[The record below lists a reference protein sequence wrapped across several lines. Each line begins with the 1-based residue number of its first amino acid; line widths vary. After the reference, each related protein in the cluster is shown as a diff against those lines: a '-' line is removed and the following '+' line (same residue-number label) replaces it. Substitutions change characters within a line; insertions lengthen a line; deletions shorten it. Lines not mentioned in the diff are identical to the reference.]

1 MPSRGDIKWFYIFN
15 NTRSDVKNA
24 KANSPVIS
32 FNWCH
37 DATAE
42 DTLCKLYLDNVSAD
56 YISHSELQG
65 ERADAS
71 GNWRADLPEV
81 IRGEIRAALSH
92 DWTHGDSTLLAVA
105 TAGEA
110 IVGMALVS
118 SDTRQRASTSF
129 AALDDLVLLPSVR
142 GSGIGSLLVE
152 WVADELHSHGIA
164 RLFLECGAHNL
175 TAQTFFQGRGF
186 KQVSV
191 VMLRE
196 LDAAAVTTAVSAAVD
211 DKDGDRS

>member
-1 MPSRGDIKWFYIFN
+1 MPFRGDIKCFYIFN
-15 NTRSDVKNA
+15 NTRSAMKNA
-24 KANSPVIS
+24 QAQTPAIS
-32 FNWCH
+32 FSWCH
-37 DATAE
+37 DASAE
-42 DTLCKLYLDNVSAD
+42 DTLCQLYLDNVSAD

-65 ERADAS
+65 ERADAP

-92 DWTHGDSTLLAVA
+92 DWAHGDSTLLAVA
-105 TAGEA
+105 SAGDD

-118 SDTRQRASTSF
+118 IDTRQRASKSF

-152 WVADELHSHGIA
+152 WVADELRGHGIA

-175 TAQTFFQGRGF
+175 AAQTFFQGRGF

-196 LDAAAVTTAVSAAVD
+196 LDVPEVTAAVD
-211 DKDGDRS
+211 DKDGDRG

>member
-1 MPSRGDIKWFYIFN
+1 MPFRGDIKCIYIFN
-15 NTRSDVKNA
+15 NTRSAMKNA
-24 KANSPVIS
+24 QVPTPAIS
-32 FNWCH
+32 FSWCH

-42 DTLCKLYLDNVSAD
+42 DALCKLYLDNVSAD

-65 ERADAS
+65 ERADAP

-92 DWTHGDSTLLAVA
+92 DWEHGDSTLLAVA

-118 SDTRQRASTSF
+118 IDTRQRASKSF

-152 WVADELHSHGIA
+152 WIAGELRSHGIA
-164 RLFLECGAHNL
+164 RLLLECGAHNL
-175 TAQTFFQGRGF
+175 TAQAFFQGRGF

-196 LDAAAVTTAVSAAVD
+196 LDVPAVTSAVD
-211 DKDGDRS
+211 DQDGDRG

>member
-1 MPSRGDIKWFYIFN
+1 MPFQGDIKCVYMFN
-15 NTRSDVKNA
+15 TTRSAMKNA
-24 KANSPVIS
+24 QANSPAIS
-32 FNWCH
+32 FAWCH

-42 DTLCKLYLDNVSAD
+42 EALCKLYLDNVSAD

-65 ERADAS
+65 ERADAP

-92 DWTHGDSTLLAVA
+92 DWAHGDSTLLAVA
-105 TAGEA
+105 TSADA

-118 SDTRQRASTSF
+118 IDTRQRASKSF

-142 GSGIGSLLVE
+142 GSGIGSQLVE
-152 WVADELHSHGIA
+152 WVASELRNHGIA

-196 LDAAAVTTAVSAAVD
+196 LDAPAVPAVSAVVD
-211 DKDGDRS
+211 DKDGDRG

>member
-1 MPSRGDIKWFYIFN
+1 M
-15 NTRSDVKNA
+15 KNA
-24 KANSPVIS
+24 QVPTPAIS
-32 FNWCH
+32 FSWCH

-42 DTLCKLYLDNVSAD
+42 DALCKLYLDNVSAD

-65 ERADAS
+65 ERADAP

-92 DWTHGDSTLLAVA
+92 DWEHGDSTLLAVA

-118 SDTRQRASTSF
+118 IDTRQRASKSI

-152 WVADELHSHGIA
+152 WIAGELRSHGIA

-175 TAQTFFQGRGF
+175 TAQAFFQGRGF

-196 LDAAAVTTAVSAAVD
+196 LDVPAVTSAVD
-211 DKDGDRS
+211 DQDGDRG

>member
-1 MPSRGDIKWFYIFN
+1 M
-15 NTRSDVKNA
+15 KNA
-24 KANSPVIS
+24 QVPTPAIS
-32 FNWCH
+32 FSWCH

-42 DTLCKLYLDNVSAD
+42 DALCKLYLHNVSAD

-65 ERADAS
+65 ERADAP

-92 DWTHGDSTLLAVA
+92 DWEHGDSTLLAVA

-118 SDTRQRASTSF
+118 IDTRQRASKSF

-152 WVADELHSHGIA
+152 WIAGELRSHGIA

-175 TAQTFFQGRGF
+175 TAQAFFQGRGF

-196 LDAAAVTTAVSAAVD
+196 LDVPAVTSAVD
-211 DKDGDRS
+211 DQDGDRG

>member
-1 MPSRGDIKWFYIFN
+1 MKTVQQTTP
-15 NTRSDVKNA
+15 A
-24 KANSPVIS
+24 IS
-32 FNWCH
+32 FAWCH

-42 DTLCKLYLDNVSAD
+42 DTLCQLYLDNVSAD

-65 ERADAS
+65 ERADAP

-81 IRGEIRAALSH
+81 IRGEICAALSH
-92 DWTHGDSTLLAVA
+92 DWAHGDSTLLAVA
-105 TAGEA
+105 TLGDA

-118 SDTRQRASTSF
+118 IDTRQRASKSF
-129 AALDDLVLLPSVR
+129 AALDDLVLLPAVR
-142 GSGIGSLLVE
+142 GSGIGSQLVE
-152 WVADELHSHGIA
+152 WVASELRNHGIA

-175 TAQTFFQGRGF
+175 AAQQFFQGRGF

-196 LDAAAVTTAVSAAVD
+196 LDTVAVSAAVD
-211 DKDGDRS
+211 DKDGDRG

>member
-1 MPSRGDIKWFYIFN
+1 MPFRGDIKCLYIFN
-15 NTRSDVKNA
+15 NTRSAMKNA
-24 KANSPVIS
+24 QANSPAIS
-32 FNWCH
+32 FSWCH

-65 ERADAS
+65 ERADAP

-92 DWTHGDSTLLAVA
+92 DWVHGDSTLLAVA
-105 TAGEA
+105 TSGEA

-118 SDTRQRASTSF
+118 IDTRQRASKSF

-142 GSGIGSLLVE
+142 GSGIGSQLVE

-175 TAQTFFQGRGF
+175 TAQKFFQGRGF

-196 LDAAAVTTAVSAAVD
+196 LNVVDAAVAVSTAVD
-211 DKDGDRS
+211 DKDGDRG

>member
-1 MPSRGDIKWFYIFN
+1 M
-15 NTRSDVKNA
+15 KNA
-24 KANSPVIS
+24 QVPTPGIS
-32 FNWCH
+32 FSWCH

-42 DTLCKLYLDNVSAD
+42 DALCKLYLDNVSAD

-65 ERADAS
+65 ERADAP

-92 DWTHGDSTLLAVA
+92 DWEHGDSTLLAVA

-118 SDTRQRASTSF
+118 IDTRQRASKSF

-152 WVADELHSHGIA
+152 WIAGELRSHGIA

-175 TAQTFFQGRGF
+175 TAQAFFQGRGF

-196 LDAAAVTTAVSAAVD
+196 LDVPAVTSAVD
-211 DKDGDRS
+211 DQDGDRG

>member
-1 MPSRGDIKWFYIFN
+1 MPSRGDINCLYIFN
-15 NTRSDVKNA
+15 NTRFAMKNA
-24 KANSPVIS
+24 QANSPVIS
-32 FNWCH
+32 FSWCH

-42 DTLCKLYLDNVSAD
+42 DALCKLYLDNVSAD

-65 ERADAS
+65 ERADAP

-92 DWTHGDSTLLAVA
+92 DWAHGDSTLLAVA
-105 TAGEA
+105 TDGDA

-118 SDTRQRASTSF
+118 IDTRQRASKSF
-129 AALDDLVLLPSVR
+129 AALDDLVLLPSMR
-142 GSGIGSLLVE
+142 GSGIGSELVE
-152 WVADELHSHGIA
+152 WVASELHSHGIA

-175 TAQTFFQGRGF
+175 TAQKFFQGRGF

-196 LDAAAVTTAVSAAVD
+196 LGTVTSAVD
-211 DKDGDRS
+211 DKDGDRG

>member
-1 MPSRGDIKWFYIFN
+1 M
-15 NTRSDVKNA
+15 KNA
-24 KANSPVIS
+24 QVPTPAIS
-32 FNWCH
+32 FSWCH

-42 DTLCKLYLDNVSAD
+42 DALCKLYLDNVSAD

-65 ERADAS
+65 ERADAP

-92 DWTHGDSTLLAVA
+92 DWEHGDSTLLAVA

-118 SDTRQRASTSF
+118 IDTRQRASKSF

-152 WVADELHSHGIA
+152 WIAGELRSHGIA
-164 RLFLECGAHNL
+164 RLFLECGAYNL
-175 TAQTFFQGRGF
+175 TAQAFFQGRGF

-196 LDAAAVTTAVSAAVD
+196 LDVPAVTSAVD
-211 DKDGDRS
+211 DQDGDRG

>member
-1 MPSRGDIKWFYIFN
+1 M
-15 NTRSDVKNA
+15 KNA
-24 KANSPVIS
+24 QVPTPAIS
-32 FNWCH
+32 FSWCH

-42 DTLCKLYLDNVSAD
+42 DALCKLYLHNVSAD

-65 ERADAS
+65 ERADAP

-92 DWTHGDSTLLAVA
+92 DWEHGDSTLLAVA

-118 SDTRQRASTSF
+118 IDTRQRASKSF

-152 WVADELHSHGIA
+152 WIAGELRSHGIA
-164 RLFLECGAHNL
+164 RLFLECGAHNM
-175 TAQTFFQGRGF
+175 TAQAFFQGRGF

-196 LDAAAVTTAVSAAVD
+196 LDVPAVTSAVD
-211 DKDGDRS
+211 DQDGDRG

>member
-1 MPSRGDIKWFYIFN
+1 M
-15 NTRSDVKNA
+15 KNA
-24 KANSPVIS
+24 QVPTPAIS
-32 FNWCH
+32 FSWCH

-42 DTLCKLYLDNVSAD
+42 DALCKLYLDNVSAD

-65 ERADAS
+65 ERADAP

-92 DWTHGDSTLLAVA
+92 DWEHGDSTLLAVA

-118 SDTRQRASTSF
+118 IDTRQRASKSF

-152 WVADELHSHGIA
+152 WIAGELRSHGIA
-164 RLFLECGAHNL
+164 RLFLECGAHNM
-175 TAQTFFQGRGF
+175 TAQAFFQGRGF

-196 LDAAAVTTAVSAAVD
+196 LDVPAVTSAVD
-211 DKDGDRS
+211 DQDGDRG

>member
-1 MPSRGDIKWFYIFN
+1 M
-15 NTRSDVKNA
+15 RSAMKNA
-24 KANSPVIS
+24 QANTPAIS
-32 FNWCH
+32 FSWCH

-42 DTLCKLYLDNVSAD
+42 DALCKLYLDNVSAD

-65 ERADAS
+65 ERADAP

-81 IRGEIRAALSH
+81 IRSEIRAALSH
-92 DWTHGDSTLLAVA
+92 DWAHGDSTLLAVA
-105 TAGEA
+105 TLGDA

-118 SDTRQRASTSF
+118 IDTRQRASKSF

-142 GSGIGSLLVE
+142 GSGIGSQLVE
-152 WVADELHSHGIA
+152 WVADELRSHGIA

-175 TAQTFFQGRGF
+175 TAQKFFQGRGF

-196 LDAAAVTTAVSAAVD
+196 LDAATASAAVD
-211 DKDGDRS
+211 DKDGDRG

>member
-1 MPSRGDIKWFYIFN
+1 M
-15 NTRSDVKNA
+15 KNA
-24 KANSPVIS
+24 QQNTPAIRFS
-32 FNWCH
+32 WCH

-42 DTLCKLYLDNVSAD
+42 DALCKLYLDNVSAD

-65 ERADAS
+65 ERADAP
-71 GNWRADLPEV
+71 GNWRADLPEI

-92 DWTHGDSTLLAVA
+92 DWEHGDSTLLAVA
-105 TAGEA
+105 SAGDD

-118 SDTRQRASTSF
+118 IDTRQRASKSF

-152 WVADELHSHGIA
+152 WVASELRSHGIA

-175 TAQTFFQGRGF
+175 TAQSFFQGRGF

-196 LDAAAVTTAVSAAVD
+196 LDVPAVTAAVD
-211 DKDGDRS
+211 DKDGDRG

>member
-1 MPSRGDIKWFYIFN
+1 M
-15 NTRSDVKNA
+15 KNA
-24 KANSPVIS
+24 QVPTPAIS
-32 FNWCH
+32 FSWCH

-42 DTLCKLYLDNVSAD
+42 DALCKLYLDNVSAD

-65 ERADAS
+65 ERADAP

-81 IRGEIRAALSH
+81 IRGEIHAALSH
-92 DWTHGDSTLLAVA
+92 DWEHGDSTLLAVA
-105 TAGEA
+105 MAGEA

-118 SDTRQRASTSF
+118 IDTRQRASKSF

-152 WVADELHSHGIA
+152 WIAGELRSHGIA

-175 TAQTFFQGRGF
+175 TAQAFFQGRGF

-196 LDAAAVTTAVSAAVD
+196 LDVPAVTSAVD
-211 DKDGDRS
+211 DQDGDRG